1 MKDIIVFLNSE
12 RGINV
17 VRKLKIFGHEI
28 LKCII
33 PINKK
38 YDYVQREIKSIK
50 VECLRIKDVNK
61 KDIIKRLK
69 KLNPKLFLVAGYST
83 ILKNEVIKI
92 PTKGTLNLHAG
103 RLPYYRGGSP
113 LNWQLING
121 EKKATISLIKINQK
135 IDAGKILQERDILIN
150 KFTDINDLHSQ
161 ANKLFPELV
170 NSVIDKIENT
180 KGRIQNEKKAVYW
193 HQRND
198 DDGYIDFKKIDTLQ
212 ISRIVRALTKPYPG
226 AWANLKKKRVRIFKI
241 EIPKFD
247 LRGTPGRILFIQKQ
261 GPYVICNDRA
271 ILIKDYKIESDRH
284 MKLKHGQFLK

>member
-1 MKDIIVFLNSE
+1 MKDIIVFLNGE

-50 VECLRIKDVNK
+50 VECFRIKDVNK
-61 KDIIKRLK
+61 KNIIKRLK

-121 EKKATISLIKINQK
+121 EKKATIS
-135 IDAGKILQERDILIN
+135 
-150 KFTDINDLHSQ
+150 F
-161 ANKLFPELV
+161 
-170 NSVIDKIENT
+170 
-180 KGRIQNEKKAVYW
+180 
-193 HQRND
+193 
-198 DDGYIDFKKIDTLQ
+198 FKK
-212 ISRIVRALTKPYPG
+212 
-226 AWANLKKKRVRIFKI
+226 
-241 EIPKFD
+241 
-247 LRGTPGRILFIQKQ
+247 
-261 GPYVICNDRA
+261 
-271 ILIKDYKIESDRH
+271 
-284 MKLKHGQFLK
+284 KH